1 MPAKNSVKEFVSDS
15 FYHLYNRG
23 VEKRI
28 IFNDE
33 QDYTVFLS
41 YLKTYL
47 VPKDIVALQKT
58 LKDPDVSWKI
68 KDRVLKELRL
78 NNFAGDVTLVS
89 YCLMPNHFHLLVKQ
103 REAESIDRFM
113 NSLCTRYAMY
123 FNKKHKRVGVLF
135 QDHYKAVRVV
145 TDEQLLHLSRY
156 IHSNPTKSTK
166 LASQGAPLQTY
177 MYSSYQ
183 DYLGLRRTSWVASNM
198 VLGYF
203 KNKSMGS
210 YSYQSFVEGNDEGAY
225 VLLKMTIDDEEV

>member
-1 MPAKNSVKEFVSDS
+1 MPAKNSIKEFVSDS
-15 FYHLYNRG
+15 YYHLYNRG

-47 VPKDIVALQKT
+47 IPKDIVALQKT

-68 KDRVLKELRL
+68 KDRILKELRL
-78 NNFAGDVTLVS
+78 NNFAGDVILVS
-89 YCLMPNHFHLLVKQ
+89 YCLMPNHFHMLVKQ
-103 REAESIDRFM
+103 HEAESIDRFM

-123 FNKKHKRVGVLF
+123 FNRKHKRVGVLF
-135 QDHYKAVRVV
+135 QDHYKALRVA

-156 IHSNPTKSTK
+156 IHNNPSK
-166 LASQGAPLQTY
+166 LASQGGPLQNY

-183 DYLGLRRTSWVASNM
+183 DYLGLRHTSWVASNM
-198 VLGYF
+198 VLDYF
-203 KNKSMGS
+203 KNNTGS
-210 YSYQSFVEGNDEGAY
+210 DSYQSFVEGNDEGAN
-225 VLLKMTIDDEEV
+225 VILKMTIDEEI

>member
-1 MPAKNSVKEFVSDS
+1 MPAKNSIKEFVSDS

-78 NNFAGDVTLVS
+78 NNFAGDVILVS
-89 YCLMPNHFHLLVKQ
+89 YCLMPNHFHILVKQ
-103 REAESIDRFM
+103 HEAESIDRFM

-123 FNKKHKRVGVLF
+123 FNRKHKRVGVLF
-135 QDHYKAVRVV
+135 QDHYKAVRIT

-156 IHSNPTKSTK
+156 IHNNPSK
-166 LASQGAPLQTY
+166 LTLQGAPLQSY

-183 DYLGLRRTSWVASNM
+183 DYLGLKHTSWVASNM
-198 VLGYF
+198 ALDFF
-203 KNKSMGS
+203 KKNTGS
-210 YSYQSFVEGNDEGAY
+210 DSYQSFVEGNDESAY
-225 VLLKMTIDDEEV
+225 VILKMTIDEEI